1 MSAERIIQE
10 ATWQFHGEETFHS
23 DEQIVSF
30 ENSGD
35 GNEQTVSFEVASDWR
50 RTPDRPLS

>member
-35 GNEQTVSFEVASDWR
+35 GNEQTVSFEVA
-50 RTPDRPLS
+50 